1 MRVVAAVTLAL
12 LVHCPTLA
20 DDLPEVPRTAIVA
33 VDTASLDDNYNSLSM
48 IPKDTV
54 ITDLLCLDTVDLC
67 LGTVSGA
74 RIKVKGSALTV
85 VFDGKAMDAHAAAR
99 AFSTVLATQF
109 ASGPTTTA
117 SDDIVAWGDSFTSGA
132 GASSAADSYTSVAR
146 SLLYFR
152 RIANMGVGGQ
162 SSTSIAA
169 RMNAIPTALTLQANT
184 IPPSGSVQ
192 ITGRTTTPITNQGP
206 SSLRGTL
213 CGVEG
218 VLSAATGDEGK
229 TYVYSFARNSNGSAA
244 DCPPM
249 SVISFADPIE
259 HQGDTAWLWL
269 GRNGADPGRTVLD
282 DVAAAVASLA
292 TDRYLVGSLLPDAAE
307 GAAGL
312 KVILAIN
319 ADLKRQYGKRYVDI
333 LSPLL
338 AGGNGSEG
346 DQSDVQ
352 AGIPPRSLRS
362 DSIHPNDRGYA
373 IVAHAFAS
381 ATNALGY

>member
-1 MRVVAAVTLAL
+1 MRVVAAVILAL
-12 LVHCPTLA
+12 LVHYPA
-20 DDLPEVPRTAIVA
+20 PANELPEAPRVAIVS
-33 VDTASLDDNYNSLSM
+33 VDTESLDDNYNPLSM
-48 IPKDTV
+48 IPKDTEV
-54 ITDLLCLDTVDLC
+54 TDLLCLDAVDLC

-74 RIKVKGSALTV
+74 RIKVKGSTLTV
-85 VFDGKAMDAHAAAR
+85 VFDGKTMDAHSAAR
-99 AFSTVLATQF
+99 AFSTVLATQL
-109 ASGPTTTA
+109 ASAPTVMA

-132 GASSAADSYTSVAR
+132 GASSAAASYTSVAR

-169 RMNAIPTALTLQANT
+169 RMNAIPTALMLQANI

-192 ITGRTTTPITNQGP
+192 IAGRTTTPITNQGP

-213 CGVEG
+213 CGIEG

-229 TYVYSFARNSNGSAA
+229 TYVYSFARNHNGSTV

-282 DVAAAVASLA
+282 DVAAAVASLS

-312 KVILAIN
+312 RVILAIN
-319 ADLKRQYGKRYVDI
+319 ADLERQFGKRYVDI
-333 LSPLL
+333 LGPLL

-346 DQSDVQ
+346 DQSDIQ

-362 DSIHPNDRGYA
+362 DSIHPNDRGYV
-373 IVAHAFAS
+373 IVANAFAA
-381 ATNALGY
+381 ATKALGY